1 MQGVAVSSVQGVSGI
16 AGELLAAGTE
26 VLGVGAT
33 PGKHQPSPSRT
44 TPTRVASSSS
54 VDLRAAFSEKD
65 INALTS
71 LAAPLPGTPEQAAP
85 GRTPS
90 AVAGDAWDVA
100 LVRSCAALERVWALL
115 VAFFAGIWDWCMQAS
130 HPLTPVHVLQARKV
144 LGSAAT
150 YDEWR
155 NAAETLDRAAGAEQW
170 ASDPVSPHYDHATLT
185 ARLRKL
191 KQIRISVTRAR
202 SQAERGRALERMT
215 HTLRSGLHRN
225 LAGLGNPTLYEHT
238 FCGTKGLIEDYVDEV
253 LNQLLFLAKQ
263 DTRPALSPAEK
274 LLFFRETR
282 HAFGRTALMLSGGG
296 SLAFF
301 HIGVIR
307 ALLDAGVL
315 PRVISGSSGGAV
327 VAAFAGTKT
336 DAELRT
342 MLTVDAEGN
351 LPAVQLQ
358 PFETLSTGSV
368 RRKLTRLFTKGVLYD
383 IRVLGRF
390 LRANIGDLTFLEAYR
405 KTHRI
410 LNITVTSSGAVTNG
424 GDEAG
429 HLLNYLTAPNVIIW
443 TAVLASCSIPFV
455 FEPVELWTKTSSG
468 QCRPYHM
475 TRTQWIDGSL
485 GGDLPAQRLGELFNV
500 NHTIVSQINP
510 WAAPFIPASDVPVG
524 DMPWSATGLLHR
536 TYYAVGASVRFAA
549 QLAGG
554 LGILPSVVSRALRLV
569 WQQYTGDITIVP
581 TQLTPWELSYVLRN
595 PSQSFLGLALARGQ
609 LRTWPKMSLILSR
622 CAVEQALERCVRML
636 QGEVGGNEAAAKA
649 ALPAP
654 PLVLGPVSS
663 MDTGAA
669 SSGSA
674 SPSPH
679 GGADDPVGSDMS
691 ASGFTPRMLALPS
704 FSGASFAALPPPVS
718 QPAAPA
724 PRTASSTATRASPL
738 RGDAGVSSVIRRGAS
753 DMDLQSRGASA
764 TARPR

>member
-263 DTRPALSPAEK
+263 DTR
-274 LLFFRETR
+274 
-282 HAFGRTALMLSGGG
+282 

-405 KTHRI
+405 KTNRV
-410 LNITVTSSGAVTNG
+410 LNITVT
-424 GDEAG
+424 
-429 HLLNYLTAPNVIIW
+429 
-443 TAVLASCSIPFV
+443 
-455 FEPVELWTKTSSG
+455 
-468 QCRPYHM
+468 
-475 TRTQWIDGSL
+475 
-485 GGDLPAQRLGELFNV
+485 
-500 NHTIVSQINP
+500 
-510 WAAPFIPASDVPVG
+510 
-524 DMPWSATGLLHR
+524 
-536 TYYAVGASVRFAA
+536 
-549 QLAGG
+549 
-554 LGILPSVVSRALRLV
+554 
-569 WQQYTGDITIVP
+569 
-581 TQLTPWELSYVLRN
+581 
-595 PSQSFLGLALARGQ
+595 
-609 LRTWPKMSLILSR
+609 
-622 CAVEQALERCVRML
+622 
-636 QGEVGGNEAAAKA
+636 
-649 ALPAP
+649 
-654 PLVLGPVSS
+654 
-663 MDTGAA
+663 
-669 SSGSA
+669 
-674 SPSPH
+674 
-679 GGADDPVGSDMS
+679 
-691 ASGFTPRMLALPS
+691 
-704 FSGASFAALPPPVS
+704 
-718 QPAAPA
+718 
-724 PRTASSTATRASPL
+724 
-738 RGDAGVSSVIRRGAS
+738 
-753 DMDLQSRGASA
+753 
-764 TARPR
+764 